1 MVPSKRCV
9 NTFRRT
15 GLLLLMLLV
24 LFITSTL
31 LVGGCGKPTEEAAK
45 LKVAGI
51 VFQEDQFF
59 RLVQYGMQAAA
70 EEYGVELLLANSSNS
85 LDKEISFID
94 TYIVSNVDAI
104 VISPLSMKSSTPA
117 LKRAFDSGIKV
128 ITYNTAISDD
138 FAASFIES
146 DQIDLGAATGRVVR
160 QYIEKELGGT
170 AKLAMIECKACAPEQ
185 CGMRSDG
192 FIEGLGD
199 LEGVEIVAKQDAWLA
214 PQAADVVESILTAHP
229 DLDIIWASNEGGTV
243 GAVTA
248 VRNSGKAGRVVVFGT
263 DMSGQ
268 LGDFLLA
275 DENILQAV
283 TGQKPFEIG
292 YMALEAAVKVLN
304 GQPVAKKVRLPGVL
318 FTRERPDEVKAYVK
332 RLEELTG

>member
-1 MVPSKRCV
+1 LVSV
-9 NTFRRT
+9 IT
-15 GLLLLMLLV
+15 LLLV
-24 LFITSTL
+24 IA
-31 LVGGCGKPTEEAAK
+31 GCGKPPVETARPK
-45 LKVAGI
+45 IAGI

-59 RLVQYGMQAAA
+59 RLVQYGMQAAG
-70 EEYGVELLLANSSNS
+70 EQHDVDLFLANSSNS
-85 LDKEISFID
+85 LDKEISLID
-94 TYIVSNVDAI
+94 TYIVSKVDAI
-104 VISPLSMKSSTPA
+104 VVSPLSMKSSVPA
-117 LKRAFDSGIKV
+117 LTRAYDSGIKIV
-128 ITYNTAISDD
+128 TYNTAISED

-146 DQIDLGAATGRVVR
+146 DQIDLGAATGRAVR
-160 QYIEKELGGT
+160 GYIEEKLGGN

-192 FIEGLGD
+192 FREGLGE
-199 LEGVEIVAKQDAWLA
+199 LPGVQIVANQDAWLA

-248 VRNSGKAGRVVVFGT
+248 VRNSGKAGQVAVFGT
-263 DMSGQ
+263 DMSEQ

-292 YMALEAAVKVLN
+292 YMALEAAVKVLT
-304 GQPVAKKVRLPGVL
+304 GEPVEKKVRLPGVL
-318 FTRERPDEVKAYVK
+318 FTRERPDEVKEYRK
-332 RLEELTG
+332 RLQELTR

>member
-1 MVPSKRCV
+1 MMPSKGCE
-9 NTFRRT
+9 NTSHRT
-15 GLLLLMLLV
+15 AALSLV
-24 LFITSTL
+24 VFAFFITSAL
-31 LVGGCGKPTEEAAK
+31 SVAGCGRPSQEGGKP
-45 LKVAGI
+45 KVAGI

-70 EEYGVELLLANSSNS
+70 DEHGVELLLANSSNS
-85 LDKEISFID
+85 LDKEISLID
-94 TYIVSNVDAI
+94 TYIVSQVDAI
-104 VISPLSMKSSTPA
+104 VVSPLSMKSSTPA
-117 LKRAFDSGIKV
+117 LKRAHDSGITIV
-128 ITYNTAISDD
+128 TYNTAIGDD

-146 DQIDLGAATGRVVR
+146 DQIDLGAATGRAVR
-160 QYIEKELGGT
+160 RYIEEELGGT
-170 AKLAMIECKACAPEQ
+170 AKLAMIECKACTPEQ

-192 FIEGLGD
+192 FVEGLGD
-199 LEGVEIVAKQDAWLA
+199 LEGVDIVAKQDAWLA

-229 DLDIIWASNEGGTV
+229 DLDVIWASNEGGTV

-248 VRNSGKAGRVVVFGT
+248 VRNSGKAGQVMVFGT
-263 DMSGQ
+263 DMSEQ

-304 GQPVAKKVRLPGVL
+304 DQPVEKKVSLPGVL
-318 FTRERPDEVKAYVK
+318 FARERPDEVEAYVK